1 MSTDDTGADVDLSDA
16 KARQLLV
23 TNSLLDANRRNDGDN
38 ATRRDAVNA
47 PIAVMAN
54 DNRFVGGD
62 DTPAAAAARNARRL
76 ENVERVDPRNAP
88 STQQTSADAT
98 SAILPALVLRN
109 VNAAAAVLVTVGTLA
124 LVLTLVLAYILMR
137 TNDARQRLVELE
149 TTLGTTSTS
158 SAATALTGNLVA
170 FGVVTVLLG
179 VGAVSALARGIGV
192 LVAL

>member
-23 TNSLLDANRRNDGDN
+23 TNSLLDANRRSDGDN
-38 ATRRDAVNA
+38 TTRPDAVNA
-47 PIAVMAN
+47 PIAVVAN

-62 DTPAAAAARNARRL
+62 NTPAAVAARNARRL
-76 ENVERVDPRNAP
+76 ENVERVDPRNVP
-88 STQQTSADAT
+88 PTQQTAADSTA
-98 SAILPALVLRN
+98 AIVPALVLRN
-109 VNAAAAVLVTVGTLA
+109 MNAAAAVLVTVGTLA

-149 TTLGTTSTS
+149 TTLGSSNTS

-192 LVAL
+192 LVVL